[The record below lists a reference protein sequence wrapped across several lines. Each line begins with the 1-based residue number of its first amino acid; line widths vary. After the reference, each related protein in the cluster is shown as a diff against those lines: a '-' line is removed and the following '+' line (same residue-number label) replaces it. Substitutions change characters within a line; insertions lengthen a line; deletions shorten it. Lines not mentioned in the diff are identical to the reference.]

1 LITTTTFQ
9 DMQAGGK
16 MILGAVTGLNLTARK
31 LNNNLASL

>member
-1 LITTTTFQ
+1 
-9 DMQAGGK
+9 MQAGGK